1 MKDFIIDK
9 CVNYIKKYNDYSN
22 DDINIIRYGL
32 EGIYLTITKV
42 LIIIILSFI
51 LGIFKEVI
59 IFLILFNIIRSVAFG
74 LHASSSLV
82 CLISSTLIFILLP
95 YLSLYININVY
106 IKSLIS
112 ILCILYIYKYAPS
125 DTEKR
130 PIINRKRR
138 LIYRFVSTLICI
150 CYSFIL
156 LFVDNFLSNA
166 LLFSMILESFMI
178 SPTVYKVFKLPYNN
192 YITFLKNNPDF
203 KY

>member
-1 MKDFIIDK
+1 MDA
-9 CVNYIKKYNDYSN
+9 
-22 DDINIIRYGL
+22 
-32 EGIYLTITKV
+32 TAT
-42 LIIIILSFI
+42 
-51 LGIFKEVI
+51 
-59 IFLILFNIIRSVAFG
+59 
-74 LHASSSLV
+74 
-82 CLISSTLIFILLP
+82 TLIFILLP